1 MDLSLDL
8 GRGVR
13 SVDQA
18 LKNFTA
24 VEMMEGDNKWK
35 CGCCN
40 RKVRA
45 EKGVT
50 VFKVILFFC

>member
-1 MDLSLDL
+1 MSLDL